1 MSIGGNSD
9 RSLAKIDDLN
19 RSKHFLVGWKCHIP
33 ECRPSKHYARNR
45 FVCTWKSN
53 QTFVT
58 NKRVSGVSGRAFFSC
73 GMPAHSHIHAFIGT
87 VNDTGGMLHR
97 HFRVGFCE
105 LKFSLHLTGLPHALP
120 FHLCGVCV
128 CVPCHLSFT
137 FYLSMLICDIFR
149 VQRDYYRAVLIRAHT
164 HTHTM

>member
-58 NKRVSGVSGRAFFSC
+58 NKRVSGVSGRAFFFVWNACTFTHPRIYWHCQWHWRHASQTFSC
-73 GMPAHSHIHAFIGT
+73 WVLQIEIFASFNWSASRSAFPS
-87 VNDTGGMLHR
+87 VR
-97 HFRVGFCE
+97 C
-105 LKFSLHLTGLPHALP
+105 
-120 FHLCGVCV
+120 VCV
-128 CVPCHLSFT
+128 CAVSFVI
-137 FYLSMLICDIFR
+137 YLLPFNVDLRYF
-149 VQRDYYRAVLIRAHT
+149 
-164 HTHTM
+164 